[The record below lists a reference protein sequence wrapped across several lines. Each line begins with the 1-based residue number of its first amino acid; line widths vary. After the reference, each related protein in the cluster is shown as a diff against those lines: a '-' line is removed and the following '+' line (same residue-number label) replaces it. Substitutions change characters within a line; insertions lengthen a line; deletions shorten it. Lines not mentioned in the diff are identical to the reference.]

1 MRKDAA
7 AIVIAA
13 GGDGVRIGGAKPSRM
28 LGGRRLIDH
37 ALAWAGRHADT
48 VALAVRLR
56 DADWGTGL
64 PLLADRHDGIGPIS
78 ALANAF
84 QFARDQRRPAVLM
97 IGCDMPFLPENLL
110 EKLQAAFSGHG
121 AAMPVSGGRRHPM
134 AALWAPD
141 VPAIEAYIAHGGQS
155 LWRFAQTVGM
165 AEVTWDDAPDP
176 FQNINHLADLAA
188 AEQRLKTKLP

>member
-13 GGDGVRIGGAKPSRM
+13 GGDGVRIGGTKPSRM

-64 PLLADRHDGIGPIS
+64 PLLVDRHDGIGPIS
-78 ALANAF
+78 ALASAF
-84 QFARDQRRPAVLM
+84 RFAHDQRRPTLLM
-97 IGCDMPFLPENLL
+97 IGCDMPLLPDDLL
-110 EKLQAAFSGHG
+110 GRLQAALPGHG

-134 AALWAPD
+134 ATLWAPD
-141 VPAIEAYIAHGGQS
+141 VPAIEAYIATGGQS
-155 LWRFAQTVGM
+155 LWRFAQAVGM
-165 AEVTWDDAPDP
+165 AEVTWDNAPDP
-176 FQNINHLADLAA
+176 FVNINEPADLAA
-188 AEQRLKTKLP
+188 AEQRLKRPAR

>member
-1 MRKDAA
+1 MTNEAA

-13 GGDGVRIGGAKPSRM
+13 GGDGVRIGGSKASRM
-28 LGGRRLIDH
+28 LGGCRLIDH
-37 ALAWAGRHADT
+37 ALAWALRHSDT
-48 VALAVRLR
+48 VALAVRLGHT
-56 DADWGTGL
+56 DWGSGL
-64 PLLADRHDGIGPIS
+64 PLLVDRHDGIGPIS

-84 QFARDQRRPAVLM
+84 HFAHDQRRPTVLM

-110 EKLQAAFSGHG
+110 ERLQAAFPGHG
-121 AAMPVSGGRRHPM
+121 VAMPVSGGRRHPM

-141 VPAIEAYIAHGGQS
+141 VMAIEAYIAHGGQS

-165 AEVTWDDAPDP
+165 AEVIWDEAPDP
-176 FQNINHLADLAA
+176 FQNINLATDLAA